1 MSKKEKLHN
10 AKDQVSNSH
19 VVVATGQGIRLV
31 AEKGKHKAP
40 VKVFVEPDDVL
51 HDQVSGF
58 ANFLKE
64 YAVVGLAIGF
74 IVGQQA
80 NAVVRQF
87 VASFV
92 EPFLQFVFG
101 GTLSKQVILVHHNH
115 KAIPIAW
122 GAFVY
127 LFIEFLFVAVAIYAV
142 IKLLRLDRLKGGR
155 GMQ

>member
-1 MSKKEKLHN
+1 MSKKEKLQN
-10 AKDQVSNSH
+10 AKEQVTGSH

-31 AEKGKHKAP
+31 ADKGKNKTP
-40 VKVFVEPDDVL
+40 VKVFIEPDDVL
-51 HDQVSGF
+51 HEQVSGF
-58 ANFLKE
+58 TNFLKE

-74 IVGQQA
+74 IIGQQA
-80 NAVVRQF
+80 NAVVKQF

-92 EPFLQFVFG
+92 EPLLQFAFG

-127 LFIEFLFVAVAIYAV
+127 LFIEFLFVAVAIYVV
-142 IKLLRLDRLKGGR
+142 IKLLRLDRLKNGR